1 MESEHNVQQNQS
13 FFPEQIEELY
23 QQFAARFRIEEEGQ
37 RKHHQLILPE
47 AIQTDL
53 EETPKLEMQSNIKKC
68 IRDLPNYE
76 GAQIQPLSQ
85 TSSKKQG
92 DGRFM
97 ASSQQGISIEKHEIW
112 PLKHLNFLPPL
123 NTSKQVKRKTNEWH
137 SLPSLSR
144 KLPKPDSKQL
154 FCNEQPA
161 VNSRVIDRGTIT
173 PKVQLIELEDR
184 EEDGIFLEEPI
195 TNNSNQQRSSNI
207 QIQTQQASS
216 TQTDRHLTQKTK
228 INNNVT
234 MQFNNHK
241 DYNTI
246 NTPANNYS
254 APLDGILPG
263 GRRLQNPMGDQTSSL
278 EDRAIAT
285 IRRRSPSS
293 NNSRSTIPRR
303 QYNREITYAE
313 RRLPV
318 KFLHHTKKTKRR
330 PILDCRKAIKIARHS
345 TGLLLRR
352 HLFTRKVRSINGKGQ
367 GNCNQPFEKDWFP
380 DQLEKELF
388 RTMPLPRIPGI
399 PVQYKE
405 NVDHSPATEDQQTI
419 SKNQASQEQDNHQN
433 IQMDGKLTGDDGV
446 TDSSDQRSS
455 TTRTLPTKGR
465 ELALKRGSR
474 ISRPL
479 VRTVYQTEERVADTN
494 FQSSQVPFPQQKK
507 STAIFRN
514 GSGVFACPY
523 CDGTY
528 YQTPNT
534 LKRYVKDNHDKE
546 ETEADSDDDSMVQAN
561 CLDVTLNANRHDH
574 HTAVLSAFDAMGES
588 EKEQGKELLVAEL
601 GDLDPIAIVDQE
613 GKEYN
618 LLANKKIINTIIELN
633 QTSVIFY
640 LPKKRKNFDN
650 EAEEN

>member
-1 MESEHNVQQNQS
+1 
-13 FFPEQIEELY
+13 
-23 QQFAARFRIEEEGQ
+23 
-37 RKHHQLILPE
+37 
-47 AIQTDL
+47 
-53 EETPKLEMQSNIKKC
+53 
-68 IRDLPNYE
+68 
-76 GAQIQPLSQ
+76 
-85 TSSKKQG
+85 
-92 DGRFM
+92 
-97 ASSQQGISIEKHEIW
+97 
-112 PLKHLNFLPPL
+112 
-123 NTSKQVKRKTNEWH
+123 
-137 SLPSLSR
+137 
-144 KLPKPDSKQL
+144 
-154 FCNEQPA
+154 
-161 VNSRVIDRGTIT
+161 
-173 PKVQLIELEDR
+173 
-184 EEDGIFLEEPI
+184 
-195 TNNSNQQRSSNI
+195 
-207 QIQTQQASS
+207 
-216 TQTDRHLTQKTK
+216 
-228 INNNVT
+228 
-234 MQFNNHK
+234 
-241 DYNTI
+241 
-246 NTPANNYS
+246 
-254 APLDGILPG
+254 
-263 GRRLQNPMGDQTSSL
+263 
-278 EDRAIAT
+278 
-285 IRRRSPSS
+285 
-293 NNSRSTIPRR
+293 
-303 QYNREITYAE
+303 
-313 RRLPV
+313 
-318 KFLHHTKKTKRR
+318 
-330 PILDCRKAIKIARHS
+330 
-345 TGLLLRR
+345 
-352 HLFTRKVRSINGKGQ
+352 
-367 GNCNQPFEKDWFP
+367 
-380 DQLEKELF
+380 
-388 RTMPLPRIPGI
+388 MPLPRIPGI

-465 ELALKRGSR
+465 ELALKRGS
-474 ISRPL
+474 L
-479 VRTVYQTEERVADTN
+479 YQTEERVADTN

-546 ETEADSDDDSMVQAN
+546 ETEADSDDDSRFQYQRCPRFLIKDNV
-561 CLDVTLNANRHDH
+561 RHDH